1 MIKLKNYFYN
11 LNLYF
16 CTNYFKMSK
25 ALVIIPTYN
34 ELDNI
39 SIVLDEVLTLSYSFD
54 ILVVDDNSPDGTSDI
69 VNQYINKFKE
79 RVFLLSRKSK
89 EGLGKAYTE
98 GFLWALENN
107 YNYIFEM
114 DADLSHNPKDLER
127 MHQALEKSNC
137 DVVVGSRYVNG
148 VNVVNWPLSR
158 IILSYFASIYS
169 RVITGLPVKD
179 ATSGFVGYKN
189 IVLRTINLK
198 TLLFNGYAFQ
208 IELKFKAFKNGF
220 KILEIPII
228 FKDRE
233 RGDSKMNGDIIYE
246 AVFGLIKMKF
256 YSFFYNIN
264 K

>member
-1 MIKLKNYFYN
+1 
-11 LNLYF
+11 
-16 CTNYFKMSK
+16 MSK

-39 SIVLDEVLTLSYSFD
+39 TIVLDKVLSLSCFFNV
-54 ILVVDDNSPDGTSDI
+54 LVVDDSSPDGTGDI
-69 VNQYINKFKE
+69 VNQYIDKFKD

-107 YNYIFEM
+107 YDYIFEM
-114 DADLSHNPKDLER
+114 DADLSHDPKDLDR
-127 MHQALEKSNC
+127 MYQILEETNY

-148 VNVVNWPLSR
+148 INVVNWPLSR
-158 IILSYFASIYS
+158 ILLSYFASIYS
-169 RVITGLPVKD
+169 RVITGLPIKD
-179 ATSGFVGYKN
+179 ATSGFVGYRN
-189 IVLRTINLK
+189 TVLKTINLK
-198 TLLFNGYAFQ
+198 KLLFIGYAFQ

-233 RGDSKMNGDIIYE
+233 HGESKMNGNIIYE

-256 YSFFYNIN
+256 SSYFYNVN
-264 K
+264 KWSCLKF

>member
-1 MIKLKNYFYN
+1 
-11 LNLYF
+11 
-16 CTNYFKMSK
+16 MSK

-34 ELDNI
+34 ELNNI
-39 SIVLDEVLTLSYSFD
+39 SIVLNQVLNLPIAFNV
-54 ILVVDDNSPDGTSDI
+54 LVVDDNSPDGTSNI
-69 VNQYINKFKE
+69 VNQYINKFKD

-89 EGLGKAYTE
+89 QGLGKAYTE
-98 GFLWALENN
+98 GFFWALENQ

-114 DADLSHNPKDLER
+114 DADLSHDPKDLVR
-127 MHQALEKSNC
+127 MHQALELSNC
-137 DVVVGSRYVNG
+137 DVVIGSRYING
-148 VNVVNWPLSR
+148 INVINWPLSR
-158 IILSYFASIYS
+158 ILLSYFASIYS
-169 RVITGLPVKD
+169 RVVTGLPVKD
-179 ATSGFVGYKN
+179 ATSGFVGYRN

-220 KILEIPII
+220 NIIEIPII

-233 RGDSKMNGDIIYE
+233 NGESKMNGDIIYE

-256 YSFFYNIN
+256 YSYFYNVN